1 MNFEKFTEKL
11 QEALIQAQN
20 LVKEKKHQIVDI
32 EHLFYVILKDENSIP
47 YLLLQKLNI
56 NLHELLSALEKNLN
70 SRNKIENRQNE
81 NLGLYISQ
89 NLEKI
94 LNQAIMEAEHL
105 KDEYISLEHI
115 LLALFSEQKNEISKF
130 LTNNKISKEMIY
142 KSLIDIRGNV
152 KITDKNP
159 EARYQ
164 ALEKYSK
171 NLTELAKKGKLDP
184 IIGRNEEIRRVIQ
197 VLSRRTK
204 NNPVLIGEP
213 GVGKTAIAE
222 GLAQRIIAKDVP
234 DSLKDKKII
243 SLDIGA
249 LLAGSKFRGE
259 FEERLKAVLQE
270 VEKSNG
276 EIVLFIDELHTIVGA
291 GAIEGAMDA
300 SNMLK
305 PALARG
311 ELHCIGA
318 TTLAEYQKYIEK
330 DKALERRF
338 QPVIVG
344 EPTVEDA
351 VAILRGIKEKYEVH
365 HGIRIKDEAIIAA
378 TELSN
383 RYITNR
389 FLPDKAIDLIDEA
402 SSALRMEIDSMPIE
416 IDQLERKV
424 RQMEI
429 EKTALNKELKLE
441 LENNGNTEE
450 ISEKLK
456 NLEKILAENKSKKD
470 ELVLKWKREK
480 DLITKIRDIRKNID
494 QLKQEEQ
501 SAELRGDLAKVAEI
515 RYGTLRDLDKE
526 LNDLNQKLTNIKKE
540 AILKEEIDAEDIAS
554 IVSKWT
560 GIPVTKMLETERKK
574 LVDLESNLHKRVIG
588 QEDAIDAVS
597 NAIRRSR
604 AGLKDPN
611 RPVGSFIFL
620 GPTGVGKTELAKSLA
635 EFLFNNEKAIV
646 RIDMSEYMEK
656 HSIAKL
662 IGSPPGYVG
671 YDEGGHLT
679 EIIRKNPYSVVLFD
693 EIEKAHPDVFNLLLQ
708 VLDDGR
714 LTDSKGRTVDFK
726 NTIII
731 MTSNLGTNNKNNII
745 IGFEKNKTKEATE
758 NDKQSMMKILKEYF
772 KPEFLNRIDEFII
785 FHSLGKEDLRK
796 IVDIQLSNLQKIF
809 KDKNISLEFSNEA
822 KDFLTKQGYDIEFG
836 ARPLKRA
843 IQNLILNPLSLKIL
857 EEEITSKNKIL
868 VEVKNSE
875 ISFKISKN

>member
-70 SRNKIENRQNE
+70 SRNTIENRQNE

-378 TELSN
+378 AELSN